1 MLTSDVRIAL
11 TQPDQQDTQG
21 IKMTKTVKQ
30 ATFDLLRQLD
40 LTTIVGNPGS
50 TEETFLKNFPDDF
63 EYILALQE
71 ASAIAIADGIS
82 QSTRKPVIVNL
93 HTGAGLGNAM
103 GTLLTAFQNKTPLII
118 TAGQQTRAMLLIEP
132 LLTNIE
138 SIIMPRPWVKWSY
151 EPARAQDIPGAFMR
165 AYTTA
170 IQQPAGP
177 VFLSLPLDDWD
188 QPALEIDV
196 HRRVSDRIAADP
208 VWVAEFADA
217 INKSHNPVL
226 ILGADL
232 ARSQAWDEGIE
243 LAEKLQAPVWM
254 PPFCERTAF
263 PETHRLYQG
272 ALPAAIGP
280 LSDKIAGHDL
290 VLVVGAPVFRYYPY
304 VAGSYLP
311 SGTRLL
317 HVTDDPSQAAKAAV
331 GENIVGDAKLF
342 LQMLLPQLTQRP
354 DGHVTQRPTAKTA
367 DTGANPLLPHAVLE
381 LLRAHAPED
390 MVLVEEC
397 PSIVPMMQD
406 VFRIDKPDVFY
417 TFASG
422 GLGWNLP
429 AAVGLAIGEKKSGRN
444 RPVICLMGDGSM
456 QYSIQGIYS
465 AVMQKAHLIYV
476 VFQNE
481 EYGILKQFAELEQ
494 TPNVPGLDL
503 PGLDIVSLG
512 KGYGAASVFVDNLG
526 DLAVEF
532 KKALATTDTTS
543 VIVVKITRE
552 LGALLG

>member
-1 MLTSDVRIAL
+1 MI
-11 TQPDQQDTQG
+11 
-21 IKMTKTVKQ
+21 KTVKQ
-30 ATFDLLRQLD
+30 ATFDLLRQLG
-40 LTTIVGNPGS
+40 LTTVVGNPGS

-71 ASAIAIADGIS
+71 ASAVAIADGIA

-118 TAGQQTRAMLLIEP
+118 TAGQQTREMLLIEP

-138 SIIMPRPWVKWSY
+138 AITMPKPWVKWSY

-165 AYTTA
+165 AYATA
-170 IQQPAGP
+170 VQQPAGP

-188 QPALEIDV
+188 QPALDLDV
-196 HRRVSDRIAADP
+196 FRQVGERVAPDP
-208 VWVAEFADA
+208 VSVAQFADA
-217 INKSHNPVL
+217 VNASTNPLL
-226 ILGADL
+226 ILGADI
-232 ARSQAWDEGIE
+232 ARSQAWDEGVK
-243 LAEKLQAPVWM
+243 LAETLQAPVWM

-263 PETHRLYQG
+263 PETHPLYQG

-280 LSDKIAGHDL
+280 LSEKIKGHDL

-304 VAGSYLP
+304 VPGQYLP
-311 SGTRLL
+311 SGTKVL
-317 HVTDDPSQAAKAAV
+317 HVTDDPGAAAKAAV
-331 GENIVGDAKLF
+331 GHNIVGDAKLF
-342 LQMLLPQLTQRP
+342 LQMLQPQVHARQPGAAKPRP
-354 DGHVTQRPTAKTA
+354 EPKVA
-367 DTGANPLLPHAVLE
+367 DAEAMPLLPHAVLE
-381 LLRAHAPED
+381 VLKQHSPAE

-397 PSIVPMMQD
+397 PSIVPLMQD
-406 VFRIDKPDVFY
+406 VFRIDEPDTFY
-417 TFASG
+417 TFSSG

-429 AAVGLAIGEKKSGRN
+429 AAVGLALGEKQSGRN
-444 RPVICLMGDGSM
+444 RPTVCLMGDGSF
-456 QYSIQGIYS
+456 QYSVQGVYT
-465 AVMQKAHLIYV
+465 AVQQQTHLVYV

-481 EYGILKQFAELEQ
+481 EYGILKQFAELEE

-512 KGYGAASVFVDNLG
+512 KGYGAHSVFVDNLS
-526 DLAVEF
+526 DLASEYQ
-532 KKALATTDTTS
+532 KALAAKHMTS
-543 VIVVKITRE
+543 VIVVKITKE